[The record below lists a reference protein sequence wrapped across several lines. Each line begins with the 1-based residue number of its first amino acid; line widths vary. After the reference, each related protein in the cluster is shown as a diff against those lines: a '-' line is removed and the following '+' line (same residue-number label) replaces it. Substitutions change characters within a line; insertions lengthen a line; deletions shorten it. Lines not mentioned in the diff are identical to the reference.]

1 VLQMNAGLTL
11 DIDHYKRKGY
21 YLEVINRFATL
32 LINATTIDDVV
43 WSVAKNAIAQLGYVD
58 CVIYLLDDKGEFLI
72 QRAAHGPKNPID
84 LDILNPIKIK
94 MGEGIVGSVASSQK
108 GEIIP
113 DTSIDQR
120 YIFDNNMGLSEIAVP
135 IIYQNKVIGVIDSEH
150 PEKNFYPKDDLE
162 ILTTIASMTA
172 TKLVQAKND
181 EKILEYQNNLEYLV
195 EQKTEELNKTLS
207 ELRAQTLELTDSI
220 SYAKRIQ
227 KAILRHPTYIKEVV
241 PESFFLYKPKDII
254 GGDFYLAEL
263 IDDKIVLVVA
273 DCTGHGVPGAIIS
286 VVCGNAL
293 KRAFRKAGVNDAAKI
308 LEQTRELVIDTF
320 DGSDEVIKD
329 GMDIALCI
337 IDPKTFELN
346 YAGANISLHYT
357 SNNEFKEIKAD
368 KQPVGIHVNKLPFTN
383 HSIQLTKNDSVY
395 LFTDGLPDQFGGP
408 RGKKF
413 KYKQLR
419 ELIQSC
425 KNISMIR
432 QGEKIQT
439 AFETWKG
446 DLAQVD
452 DICVIGVCL

>member
-1 VLQMNAGLTL
+1 MNTDLL
-11 DIDHYKRKGY
+11 SDIEHYKRKGH
-21 YLEVINRFATL
+21 YLQVINRFATL
-32 LINATTIDDVV
+32 LINATTVDDVV
-43 WSVAKNAIAQLGYVD
+43 WTVAKNAIAQLGYVD
-58 CVIYLLDDKGEFLI
+58 CVIYLMDKKGEYLV
-72 QRAAHGPKNPID
+72 QPAAHGPKNPVD
-84 LDILNPIKIK
+84 LSILNPINIKI
-94 MGEGIVGSVASSQK
+94 GEGIVGTVALHKK
-108 GEIIP
+108 GEIIS
-113 DTSIDQR
+113 DTSIDPR

-135 IIYQNKVIGVIDSEH
+135 IIYQNTVIGVIDSEH

-181 EKILEYQNNLEYLV
+181 EKILEYQDNLEYLV

-207 ELRAQTLELTDSI
+207 ELKTQTLELTDSI
-220 SYAKRIQ
+220 EYAKRIQ

-263 IDDKIVLVVA
+263 IDEMIVLVVA

-293 KRAFRKAGVNDAAKI
+293 KRAFRKVGVSDAAKI
-308 LEQTRELVIDTF
+308 LEQTRDLVIETF
-320 DGSDEVIKD
+320 EGSDEEIKD

-346 YAGANISLHYT
+346 YAGANISLYYT
-357 SNNEFKEIKAD
+357 SNNELKEIKAD

-383 HSIQLTKNDSVY
+383 HRIQLTKNDSVY
-395 LFTDGLPDQFGGP
+395 LFTDGMADQFGGP

-419 ELIQSC
+419 ELIQSN
-425 KNISMIR
+425 KNISMLK
-432 QGEKIQT
+432 QGEKIRT
-439 AFETWKG
+439 AFENWKG

-452 DICVIGVCL
+452 DVCVIGVCL

>member
-1 VLQMNAGLTL
+1 MNTDPLQ
-11 DIDHYKRKGY
+11 DIEHYKKKGR

-32 LINATTIDDVV
+32 LIDATTVDDIV

-58 CVIYLLDDKGEFLI
+58 CVVYLLDNKREFLI
-72 QRAAHGPKNPID
+72 QRAAHGPKNPIA
-84 LDILNPIKIK
+84 LDILNPIKIR
-94 MGEGIVGSVASSQK
+94 MGEGIVGTVAATQK
-108 GEIIP
+108 GEIIA
-113 DTSIDQR
+113 DTSTDPR

-135 IIYQNKVIGVIDSEH
+135 IIYQGNIIGVIDSEH
-150 PEKNFYPKDDLE
+150 PEKNFYPNDDLE
-162 ILTTIASMTA
+162 VLTTIASMTA

-195 EQKTEELNKTLS
+195 QQKTEELNKTLN
-207 ELRAQTLELTDSI
+207 ELRSQTLELTDSI

-227 KAILRHPTYIKEVV
+227 KAILRHPTYIKEIL
-241 PESFFLYKPKDII
+241 PESFFIYKPKDII
-254 GGDFYLAEL
+254 GGDFYLAEI

-293 KRAFRKAGVNDAAKI
+293 KRSFRKVGLGDAAKV
-308 LEQTRELVIDTF
+308 LEQARDLVIETF
-320 DGSDEVIKD
+320 EGSDEEIKD

-337 IDPKTFELN
+337 IDPETYELN

-357 SNNEFKEIKAD
+357 ENALLKEVKAN
-368 KQPVGIHVNKLPFTN
+368 KQPVGSHVNKLPFTN
-383 HSIQLTKNDSVY
+383 HYIQLAKGDSVY

-419 ELIQSC
+419 ELIQASQSS
-425 KNISMIR
+425 SMYK
-432 QGEKIQT
+432 QGETIS
-439 AFETWKG
+439 AVFEAWKG
-446 DLAQVD
+446 NLAQVD
-452 DICVIGVCL
+452 DICVIGIRI